1 MFQSCTW
8 PIRGTCIWPLI
19 SVLKPPSSWSSSW
32 KCVLQIHTQSRFSC
46 YHFLGIYTIPE
57 WFVRSESSS
66 VLKLI
71 PSAQQCWPEP
81 DTHRDR
87 SKGVNKV
94 YCNIFM
100 ASSPRQQN
108 FFVIFV
114 SPKGHRLVTKIIF
127 VVTVSPN
134 TEKWGILE
142 PTTPPTQDP
151 GYNRTIMNWTK
162 FNPCLVIKHAS
173 LWRF

>member
-32 KCVLQIHTQSRFSC
+32 QSNVSSKFTFIQNS
-46 YHFLGIYTIPE
+46 FVIILGRYKIPE

-151 GYNRTIMNWTK
+151 GYNRTIMNWTR
-162 FNPCLVIKHAS
+162 FNPCLVRHAS
-173 LWRF
+173 LWIY

>member
-32 KCVLQIHTQSRFSC
+32 QLNVSSKFTFSQNSAVII
-46 YHFLGIYTIPE
+46 LGRYKIPE
-57 WFVRSESSS
+57 WFVRSESSL

-87 SKGVNKV
+87 SRDVNKV
-94 YCNIFM
+94 CCNIFI
-100 ASSPRQQN
+100 ASLW
-108 FFVIFV
+108 FFVIYM
-114 SPKGHRLVTKIIF
+114 SPKSHRRVTKIIF
-127 VVTVSPN
+127 VITVSPN

-151 GYNRTIMNWTK
+151 EYNRTIMNWTK